1 MQDLRGILSL
11 LLIQLLGHSQGVPVV
26 VPTLI
31 KQTCD
36 LLLHLQEKTSS
47 LLSTYLTVMGLPL
60 SEPGFALPD
69 VVLLGLPS
77 PSIGYLAWRRLT
89 DGERLSE
96 TYQAYSL
103 QLEYLQLVLDDLRA
117 LDIGQGPG
125 QLTEQ
130 LSFAQA
136 QLHGFVANLRSLL
149 ESLAQPL
156 PTVGK
161 TLDSEAHRPSDF
173 ERKLRGYLVCREYV
187 HWIDRT
193 VRDFTLLLDKFPA

>member
-1 MQDLRGILSL
+1 
-11 LLIQLLGHSQGVPVV
+11 
-26 VPTLI
+26 
-31 KQTCD
+31 
-36 LLLHLQEKTSS
+36 
-47 LLSTYLTVMGLPL
+47 MGLPF
-60 SEPGFALPD
+60 SEPDFTLPD
-69 VVLLGLPS
+69 VFLLGLPS

-96 TYQAYSL
+96 TYRVYNL

-117 LDIGQGPG
+117 LDLGQGPG
-125 QLTEQ
+125 QLSEQ
-130 LSFAQA
+130 LTFTQA
-136 QLHGFVANLRSLL
+136 QLQGFVTNLRSLL

-193 VRDFTLLLDKFPA
+193 LRDFTLLLD